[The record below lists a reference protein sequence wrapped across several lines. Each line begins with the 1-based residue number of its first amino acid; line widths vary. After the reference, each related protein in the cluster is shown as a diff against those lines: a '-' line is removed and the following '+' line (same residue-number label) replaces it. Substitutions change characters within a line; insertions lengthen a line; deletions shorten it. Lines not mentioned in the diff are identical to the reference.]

1 MFSCSYRCDA
11 SSVLTRSS
19 NNNSIGGFVFL
30 FLGWRF
36 SALALKF
43 WQKNDSTIP
52 TRCEL
57 PLQTALASAFL
68 LPPFFLSCLYICIL
82 PLIICYDCRQK
93 DFPIS
98 FSLVSSPGSTF
109 SFPSF
114 RLRVPRLGRQTGCVG
129 CWRSPYL

>member
-1 MFSCSYRCDA
+1 M
-11 SSVLTRSS
+11 
-19 NNNSIGGFVFL
+19 FL

-68 LPPFFLSCLYICIL
+68 LPPLFLSFLLVHMHFAINNMLRLQAKIFSHFIL
-82 PLIICYDCRQK
+82 SRLLTRIDFLISILAD
-93 DFPIS
+93 
-98 FSLVSSPGSTF
+98 
-109 SFPSF
+109 
-114 RLRVPRLGRQTGCVG
+114 
-129 CWRSPYL
+129 